1 MPLGTTYDPSNP
13 WGSHAGGA
21 GDICGHTKGGSPM
34 TSDARKGEL
43 FVINANSRKNDSPL
57 FFQGRSGI
65 VEIDREP
72 GIPADEDHVR
82 VEWLNGDSP
91 DAWRETDVDTGA
103 GKFV

>member
-21 GDICGHTKGGSPM
+21 GDICGHTKGGRHM

-57 FFQGRSGI
+57 FFT
-65 VEIDREP
+65 
-72 GIPADEDHVR
+72 AD
-82 VEWLNGDSP
+82 LG
-91 DAWRETDVDTGA
+91 
-103 GKFV
+103 